1 MGGSLDRYTS
11 LAAQEAPGTPGAH
24 GHVGAGANGATPD
37 VAVEVVDPA
46 GFIPRAVSP
55 RDVGPD
61 TPLDHPHLYFN
72 RELSWID
79 FNWRVLYQARDPR
92 IPLLERARY
101 LAIAQSNLDEF
112 LAKRVGGLKRQKQAR
127 VTQLSP
133 DGRTPDEQ
141 LKLIRDAV
149 LPMQQALGE
158 TWERTLRPELERR
171 TGITIV
177 PYEDLDASHREK
189 MQHVF
194 RTSIYPILTPL
205 AVDPSHPFPFISNL
219 SHSLAVVLRHPLHES
234 EHFARVKIPPRSVRW
249 ISLDTPLHFVALE
262 DVVRAHIAELFPGMT
277 VLGTYQFRVTRNA
290 DIARYEEEASD
301 LVQMIS
307 EELRQRRFAPV
318 VRLEVEAD
326 TPQSVSSLLL
336 RELELTPDD
345 EYRVTGL
352 QDLASLAS
360 LANLDL
366 PQHRFE
372 TWDPVVPG
380 PLNRDLPEAA
390 DIFAVLRAGDI
401 LVHHPY
407 DSFTG
412 TVERFL
418 EAAADDPHVLAIK
431 QTMYRTSE
439 DSPVV
444 RTLMRSAE
452 RGKQVAVLVEVTARY
467 DEERNIGWAEQLEDS
482 GAHVIYGVMG
492 LKTHAKVTLV
502 VREEETG
509 IRTYCHIG
517 TGNYH
522 PMTARL
528 YTDMGL
534 LTSSAAIGHDI
545 VELFHS
551 ITGYAPAP
559 SYQALIVAPL
569 AMRASFV
576 KLIERE
582 IEIQAQGRS
591 GRVIAKMNAIDDM
604 DMIRALYRASQSGV
618 RVDLIVRGHT
628 RLRPGL
634 PGISE
639 NIRVMSVV
647 GRFLEHDRV
656 YYFGNDGDPRVF
668 IGSADWRQRNLDER
682 VEAVVEIAESE
693 QRDRVARVLELI
705 LSDNVSA
712 WDLDAHGDYHLRRP
726 ADGEPVIACQRE
738 LMADAERRRS
748 VFDEMASL
756 TPHG

>member
-1 MGGSLDRYTS
+1 LGGSIDRYTS
-11 LAAQEAPGTPGAH
+11 LAAQVAPETSGLRSPDAP
-24 GHVGAGANGATPD
+24 AANGTSAD
-37 VAVEVVDPA
+37 ARVAPADPA
-46 GFIPRAVSP
+46 TFAVPRAVSP
-55 RDVGPD
+55 RDVDPES
-61 TPLDHPHLYFN
+61 PADHPHLYFN

-79 FNWRVLYQARDPR
+79 FNWRVLFQAMDPR
-92 IPLLERARY
+92 VPVLERARY

-112 LAKRVGGLKRQKQAR
+112 FAKRVGGLKRQKQAR

-141 LKLIRDAV
+141 LKLIREAV
-149 LPMQQALGE
+149 VQMQQSLCE
-158 TWERTLRPELERR
+158 TWERGVRPELERC
-171 TGITIV
+171 TGIRII
-177 PYEDLDASHREK
+177 PYADLDESQREQ
-189 MQHVF
+189 MRSVF
-194 RTSIYPILTPL
+194 RASIYPILTPL

-219 SHSLAVVLRHPLHES
+219 SHSLAVVLRHPLHDS
-234 EHFARVKIPPRSVRW
+234 EHFARVKIPPRTLRW
-249 ISLDTPLHFVALE
+249 ISLEAPLHFVALE

-318 VRLEVEAD
+318 VRLEVEAG
-326 TPQSVSSLLL
+326 TPESVSALLL

-345 EYRVTGL
+345 EYRVAGL
-352 QDLASLAS
+352 QDLSALAG

-380 PLNRDLPEAA
+380 PLNLDLPETP

-418 EAAADDPHVLAIK
+418 EAAAEDPQVLAIK

-444 RTLMRSAE
+444 RTLMKAAE

-502 VREEETG
+502 VREEPAG
-509 IRTYCHIG
+509 IRTYCHVG

-534 LTSSAAIGHDI
+534 LTSSPAIGRDI

-559 SYQALIVAPL
+559 SYRDLIVAP
-569 AMRASFV
+569 ASMRASFV
-576 KLIERE
+576 ALIERE
-582 IEIQAQGRS
+582 MEIQKRGGK
-591 GRVIAKMNAIDDM
+591 GRVIAKMNAIDDT
-604 DMIRALYRASQSGV
+604 DMIRVLYRASQCGV
-618 RVDLIVRGHT
+618 SVDLIVRGHT

-634 PGISE
+634 TGISE
-639 NIRVMSVV
+639 NIRVLSVV

-656 YYFGNDGDPRVF
+656 YWFGNDGDPRVF
-668 IGSADWRQRNLDER
+668 IGSADWRQRNLEER
-682 VEAVVEIAESE
+682 VEAVVEITGPD
-693 QRDRVARVLELI
+693 QRARVSRVLDLI
-705 LSDNVSA
+705 LSDNASA
-712 WDLDAHGDYHLRRP
+712 WDLDARGNYHLRRP
-726 ADGEPVIACQRE
+726 DAGTPVIACQQE
-738 LMADAERRRS
+738 LMADAVRRRAA
-748 VFDEMASL
+748 FDETSL
-756 TPHG
+756 

>member
-1 MGGSLDRYTS
+1 MGGSIDRYTS
-11 LAAQEAPGTPGAH
+11 LAAQVAPETSGLRSPDAP
-24 GHVGAGANGATPD
+24 AANGTSAD
-37 VAVEVVDPA
+37 ARVAPADPA
-46 GFIPRAVSP
+46 TFAVPRAVSP
-55 RDVGPD
+55 RDVDPES
-61 TPLDHPHLYFN
+61 PADHPHLYFN

-79 FNWRVLYQARDPR
+79 FNWRVLFQAMDPR
-92 IPLLERARY
+92 VPVLERARY

-112 LAKRVGGLKRQKQAR
+112 FAKRVGGLKRQKQAR

-141 LKLIRDAV
+141 LKLIREAV
-149 LPMQQALGE
+149 VQMQQSLCE
-158 TWERTLRPELERR
+158 TWERGVRPELERC
-171 TGITIV
+171 TGIRII
-177 PYEDLDASHREK
+177 PYADLDESQREQ
-189 MQHVF
+189 MRSVF
-194 RTSIYPILTPL
+194 RASIYPILTPL

-219 SHSLAVVLRHPLHES
+219 SHSLAVVLRHPLHDS
-234 EHFARVKIPPRSVRW
+234 EHFARVKIPPRTLRW
-249 ISLDTPLHFVALE
+249 ISLEAPLHFVALE

-318 VRLEVEAD
+318 VRLEVEAG
-326 TPQSVSSLLL
+326 TPESVSALLL

-345 EYRVTGL
+345 EYRVAGL
-352 QDLASLAS
+352 QDLSALAG

-380 PLNRDLPEAA
+380 PLNLDLPETP

-418 EAAADDPHVLAIK
+418 EAAAEDPQVLAIK

-444 RTLMRSAE
+444 RTLMKAAE

-502 VREEETG
+502 VREEPAG
-509 IRTYCHIG
+509 IRTYCHVG

-534 LTSSAAIGHDI
+534 LTSSPAIGRDI

-559 SYQALIVAPL
+559 SYRDLIVAP
-569 AMRASFV
+569 ASMRASFV
-576 KLIERE
+576 ALIERE
-582 IEIQAQGRS
+582 MEIQKRGGK
-591 GRVIAKMNAIDDM
+591 GRVIAKMNAIDDT
-604 DMIRALYRASQSGV
+604 DMIRVLYRASQCGV
-618 RVDLIVRGHT
+618 SVDLIVRGHT

-634 PGISE
+634 TGISE
-639 NIRVMSVV
+639 NIRVLSVV

-656 YYFGNDGDPRVF
+656 YWFGNDGDPRVF
-668 IGSADWRQRNLDER
+668 IGSADWRQRNLEER
-682 VEAVVEIAESE
+682 VEAVVEITGPD
-693 QRDRVARVLELI
+693 QRARVSRVLDLI
-705 LSDNVSA
+705 LSDNASA
-712 WDLDAHGDYHLRRP
+712 WDLDARGNYHLRRP
-726 ADGEPVIACQRE
+726 DAGTPVIACQQE
-738 LMADAERRRS
+738 LMADAVRRRAA
-748 VFDEMASL
+748 FDETSL
-756 TPHG
+756 